1 MDQLKLSNRPRR
13 CVRTGPVLGSFSKRT
28 LFLDQ
33 LKLSNRPRNV
43 FRMGPVLGSVLKF
56 EPNECEKIFENI
68 MINNHKYNLIEV
80 R

>member
-1 MDQLKLSNRPRR
+1 MSVVVVVVCLS
-13 CVRTGPVLGSFSKRT
+13 CHLLWT